1 MALVAFLSFVRLVLY
16 LEYSSLYYFGIVL
29 LSEYMNTNFIICPS
43 YIYYDA
49 SLSGRCN
56 GVGIMIVFTMTL
68 CHDDDIRLVF
78 CNLSV
83 VFRLLDIIIWG
94 YILRKRGGPL
104 MVTAQYGYSSAR
116 VHSPPRVYIV
126 LS

>member
-1 MALVAFLSFVRLVLY
+1 MALVAFPSFIRLVLY

-56 GVGIMIVFTMTL
+56 GVGIIIVFMITL
-68 CHDDDIRLVF
+68 CHDDDIR
-78 CNLSV
+78 
-83 VFRLLDIIIWG
+83 
-94 YILRKRGGPL
+94 
-104 MVTAQYGYSSAR
+104 
-116 VHSPPRVYIV
+116 
-126 LS
+126 